1 MHLNTWS
8 DEVPENIGTGRQTII
23 KNNFFKQS
31 NAIKMKKNLINRFA
45 VIMITALLTLTAAN
59 TFAATQPV
67 KMNFTVHPDTPY
79 LAEARIYRSGMAD
92 TPYLSFSIPPVLLSS
107 QLNSLVGNQAGLFHV
122 FIQYINEEGE
132 KLDEEDYY
140 IDNRDNPDGE
150 IKYD

>member
-1 MHLNTWS
+1 
-8 DEVPENIGTGRQTII
+8 
-23 KNNFFKQS
+23 
-31 NAIKMKKNLINRFA
+31 MKKNLINRFA
-45 VIMITALLTLTAAN
+45 VMIIAATLTFTAAN

-107 QLNSLVGNQAGLFHV
+107 QLNNLVGNQAGLFHV
-122 FIQYINEEGE
+122 IILYMNKEGE
-132 KLDEEDYY
+132 ELYDEDYY
-140 IDNRDNPDGE
+140 IDNRDNTDDE